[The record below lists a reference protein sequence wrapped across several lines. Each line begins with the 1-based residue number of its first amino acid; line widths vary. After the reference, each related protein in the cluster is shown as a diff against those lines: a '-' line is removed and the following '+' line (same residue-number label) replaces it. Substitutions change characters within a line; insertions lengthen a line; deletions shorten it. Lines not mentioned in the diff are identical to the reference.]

1 MRLLLTNGASLFL
14 KGSTKN
20 YTTLTLTQDANLSTL
35 YTFTGATI
43 SDNELRG
50 MFIIKNASNH
60 YPITSNDDDS
70 LWTCDISCAGSR
82 TIYEN
87 KTTIINSESVQNW
100 LELPINNIGGGHIQ
114 FENIKFDDNT
124 RFNFTSGG
132 SKIYFHRCSFDQP
145 FNIDLT
151 ANPPTQQTRINFKE
165 CFHEISTASLDNQ
178 IRSNDGGLFSIR
190 DCGFVELTGS
200 EVGLVI
206 QNVQGAQVSNCIF
219 DDCTLELI
227 GSSVYEQKALT
238 FKDVTTAIVV
248 QTKCD
253 IYGNELNSEIINSN
267 VTNLFSYGTGNQFSN
282 IVSGGFVDMEGSYTN
297 LFSEISN
304 YQALEKYIINLPDLW
319 QKDERIIT
327 DITNN
332 TSGNIEIGDTLQN
345 KAIYIDYSITRYDST
360 EIGTISVSGKNDT
373 DINDIMD
380 ATFDDAEITF
390 SKNISGSTIRLG
402 YVLSDAIYNAELN
415 LNIKRMMR

>member
-1 MRLLLTNGASLFL
+1 MPA
-14 KGSTKN
+14 
-20 YTTLTLTQDANLSTL
+20 
-35 YTFTGATI
+35 
-43 SDNELRG
+43 
-50 MFIIKNASNH
+50 
-60 YPITSNDDDS
+60 
-70 LWTCDISCAGSR
+70 
-82 TIYEN
+82 
-87 KTTIINSESVQNW
+87 
-100 LELPINNIGGGHIQ
+100 
-114 FENIKFDDNT
+114 
-124 RFNFTSGG
+124 
-132 SKIYFHRCSFDQP
+132 
-145 FNIDLT
+145 
-151 ANPPTQQTRINFKE
+151 
-165 CFHEISTASLDNQ
+165 
-178 IRSNDGGLFSIR
+178 
-190 DCGFVELTGS
+190 
-200 EVGLVI
+200 
-206 QNVQGAQVSNCIF
+206 
-219 DDCTLELI
+219 
-227 GSSVYEQKALT
+227 
-238 FKDVTTAIVV
+238 